1 MINASNP
8 EDIDYTAYGINN
20 ALIIDNTGVFT
31 NREALSR
38 HLKAKGAS
46 KVLLTAPG
54 KEIPNIVYGI
64 NQGDLDVSTENIY
77 SAAPCT
83 TNAISPIL

>member
-1 MINASNP
+1 MISANAP

-20 ALIIDNTGVFT
+20 ALVIDNTGVFT

-38 HLKAKGAS
+38 HLSSKGTE

-54 KEIPNIVYGI
+54 KKYQILFTV
-64 NQGDLDVSTENIY
+64 LTKENLI
-77 SAAPCT
+77 
-83 TNAISPIL
+83 